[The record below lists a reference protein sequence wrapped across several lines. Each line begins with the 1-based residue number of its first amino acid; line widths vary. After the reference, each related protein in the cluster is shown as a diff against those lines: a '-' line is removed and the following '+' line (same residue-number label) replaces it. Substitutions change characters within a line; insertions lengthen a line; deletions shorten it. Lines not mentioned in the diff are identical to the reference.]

1 MKHYYDYL
9 KKNKYNIQYINFNKT
24 PTYKKAKL
32 FDTIDKIKIPNTTLI
47 ESPNFLLT
55 KENYDAYKKK
65 KGDSGIPIKRKTK
78 TKTKTNRKRKT
89 NSGGPLLGGKKKS
102 GGRLF

>member
-1 MKHYYDYL
+1 ML
-9 KKNKYNIQYINFNKT
+9 PSEAGSIIKYNVKS
-24 PTYKKAKL
+24 YKKSGNK
-32 FDTIDKIKIPNTTLI
+32 
-47 ESPNFLLT
+47 S
-55 KENYDAYKKK
+55 
-65 KGDSGIPIKRKTK
+65 KGGSGIPIKTK